1 MLKVDA
7 ELEGFSGRNMNQC
20 VSERPPKKQ
29 KKNLGMVVG
38 LRA

>member
-1 MLKVDA
+1 
-7 ELEGFSGRNMNQC
+7 MNQC

-38 LRA
+38 LRAWFWFILKPYKR